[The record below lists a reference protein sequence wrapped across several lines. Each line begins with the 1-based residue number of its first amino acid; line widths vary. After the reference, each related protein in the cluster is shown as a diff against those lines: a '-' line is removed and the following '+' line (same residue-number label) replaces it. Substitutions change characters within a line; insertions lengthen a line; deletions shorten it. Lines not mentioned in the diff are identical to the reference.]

1 MHHTVKVWRT
11 DALCVSGPEHPSRQC
26 LDFSPLRLTGS
37 LPVADEHV
45 TWAFRQ
51 SDLQHTTEHS
61 LTWIFNTIS
70 TAPTPARPSPISSL
84 LGPWTLLSG
93 RRSRGKLKTLM
104 FSKRSGPWSSEN
116 RDQSTLLF
124 YSFRRGFQL
133 FLVSLRHHHHHRC
146 QGLHPYHYAK
156 AVRISSAA

>member
-1 MHHTVKVWRT
+1 MHHTVWRT
-11 DALCVSGPEHPSRQC
+11 DALCVSGPEHRSRQC

-37 LPVADEHV
+37 LPAADEHV

-51 SDLQHTTEHS
+51 SDLQHTREHS

-70 TAPTPARPSPISSL
+70 TAPTRPPQSNQL

-104 FSKRSGPWSSEN
+104 FCKRSGPLSSEN
-116 RDQSTLLF
+116 RDQSTLPF
-124 YSFRRGFQL
+124 YSFRRGFQP

-146 QGLHPYHYAK
+146 QGLHPHHSAK
-156 AVRISSAA
+156 GVRISSAA